1 MKTRA
6 RLVAALVLVAGTLTG
21 CGYTTSSLHPTEI
34 STVAIPIFQS
44 SEFRR
49 GLEYELTR
57 ELVNLVELRTP
68 YKVTSQERADSL
80 LTGRVLG
87 LQQTVV
93 TEDEDDVTTEAQ
105 VTLQVAYEWKDLR
118 TGKVIRSGRPHY
130 AWYYATSEAQTLR
143 SAQTTAIRRLAE
155 AIVEDMEED
164 W

>member
-6 RLVAALVLVAGTLTG
+6 MLVALVLVVGTLAG
-21 CGYTTSSLHPTEI
+21 CGYTTSSLHPAGI
-34 STVAIPIFQS
+34 RTVAIPIFQS

-80 LTGRVLG
+80 LSGTVLN
-87 LQQTVV
+87 LQQTVL

-105 VTLQVAYEWKDLR
+105 VTLQVVYEWKDLR

-130 AWYYATSEAQTLR
+130 AWYYATSEGQTLR
-143 SAQTTAIRRLAE
+143 SAQTTAIRKLAE
-155 AIVEDMEED
+155 AIVEDMEEE